1 MKVATV
7 RRRMAAMTRRLERE
21 MSMLDRMFPKMDL
34 ENQYGNAA
42 ETVRNL
48 ATAIAYARSFAAM
61 SDEGILDEIGE
72 HA

>member
-1 MKVATV
+1 
-7 RRRMAAMTRRLERE
+7 
-21 MSMLDRMFPKMDL
+21 MLDRMFPKMDL